1 MILYLRAFP
10 GDSVVKNPPANARDT
25 GDLGLIPGLGSSPGG
40 GHGLGWSLGTVFSGK
55 GEEGAVGNQ
64 SGVLVQV
71 WAGRL
76 ASRVMVE
83 HRKVDPHSCLR
94 VLVWGTVSPP
104 PPVLIP
110 RLSAGNESQST
121 GQDVS
126 ALLKSKE
133 VSKARLKGAETANA
147 TVGTYISTFYHLSY
161 HQIL

>member
-1 MILYLRAFP
+1 MCPQLLR
-10 GDSVVKNPPANARDT
+10 GEQS
-25 GDLGLIPGLGSSPGG
+25 GGEGLGAARAVQGAWG
-40 GHGLGWSLGTVFSGK
+40 QEGMAWAGAWGLSFLERVRKEQW
-55 GEEGAVGNQ
+55 VGNQ

-83 HRKVDPHSCLR
+83 HRKADPHSCLR

-121 GQDVS
+121 GQ
-126 ALLKSKE
+126 AFLLPQE
-133 VSKARLKGAETANA
+133 LLGCLGAGAPTLCDL
-147 TVGTYISTFYHLSY
+147 GL
-161 HQIL
+161 

>member
-1 MILYLRAFP
+1 M
-10 GDSVVKNPPANARDT
+10 
-25 GDLGLIPGLGSSPGG
+25 
-40 GHGLGWSLGTVFSGK
+40 GWSLGTVFSGK

-121 GQDVS
+121 GQAFLLPQELLGCLGAG
-126 ALLKSKE
+126 ALTLCD
-133 VSKARLKGAETANA
+133 LG
-147 TVGTYISTFYHLSY
+147 L
-161 HQIL
+161 